1 MHELPAVILMT
12 IERMGLACVVG
23 GFWIVLTWAAL
34 RAVPKLP
41 ANWRVV
47 LWWVVTLKLLLLLL
61 PMPALELAW
70 LATPP
75 QPSSTFQ
82 QLTAQL
88 RASARL
94 APKDDG
100 LAVIL
105 AILWAVWGLGVLAHL
120 GFTAA
125 QWYRLH
131 FVLKQATRLD
141 PPSGA
146 ERLSLFMERL
156 RLTRLP
162 QLVAS
167 TAISSPLATGWRRQ
181 RVVLPSVDLQK
192 WSVRECELALAHEL
206 AHHKRRDLIWALVP
220 WLART
225 LFWFHPLVWLAAR
238 EHRLATEQACDA
250 LALRAC
256 QASPNEYGR
265 WLLSVAPIRLSAG
278 WLSNA
283 AAAPHFRT
291 LRRRLAML
299 ENQPSLHLPTP
310 LFWLSAALAATAI
323 LVPVRVVAAEQAPV
337 EEAAAEHRAPAKP
350 PSRVTSTESPEPA
363 VDTEVDRLREQIA
376 RLASERTRLAEL
388 GLLQEQRIAPDRTA
402 QRRLAELARRF
413 ELLAERQAQQQL
425 RRLSEGRA
433 RTATLAAQLA
443 EERARALAYTREAMA
458 AGPSE
463 ELY

>member
-1 MHELPAVILMT
+1 
-12 IERMGLACVVG
+12 
-23 GFWIVLTWAAL
+23 
-34 RAVPKLP
+34 
-41 ANWRVV
+41 
-47 LWWVVTLKLLLLLL
+47 
-61 PMPALELAW
+61 
-70 LATPP
+70 
-75 QPSSTFQ
+75 
-82 QLTAQL
+82 
-88 RASARL
+88 
-94 APKDDG
+94 
-100 LAVIL
+100 
-105 AILWAVWGLGVLAHL
+105 
-120 GFTAA
+120 
-125 QWYRLH
+125 
-131 FVLKQATRLD
+131 
-141 PPSGA
+141 
-146 ERLSLFMERL
+146 
-156 RLTRLP
+156 
-162 QLVAS
+162 
-167 TAISSPLATGWRRQ
+167 
-181 RVVLPSVDLQK
+181 
-192 WSVRECELALAHEL
+192 
-206 AHHKRRDLIWALVP
+206 
-220 WLART
+220 
-225 LFWFHPLVWLAAR
+225 
-238 EHRLATEQACDA
+238 
-250 LALRAC
+250 
-256 QASPNEYGR
+256 
-265 WLLSVAPIRLSAG
+265 
-278 WLSNA
+278 
-283 AAAPHFRT
+283 
-291 LRRRLAML
+291 ML